1 MNNRKQLASC
11 NNMQN
16 KMRYF
21 HIYHSIG
28 KDRFQEI
35 EDQYREYVGFVEAN
49 SLEEAYMLSQN
60 QGDGDI
66 WNATNPCRSTSVG
79 DVIKSDEGFYMVCG
93 MGFRLLDVMSKNES
107 DLNSLESA
115 TYEG

>member
-1 MNNRKQLASC
+1 
-11 NNMQN
+11 
-16 KMRYF
+16 MRYF

-35 EDQYREYVGFVEAN
+35 EDQYREYVSFVEAN
-49 SLEEAYMLSQN
+49 SLEEAFEYAQN
-60 QGDGDI
+60 DHVD
-66 WNATNPCRSTSVG
+66 WAMNEVRSTSVG
-79 DVIKSDEGFYMVCG
+79 DVIESDEGFYMVCG